1 MPINQ
6 IQATINLSRL
16 THNLK
21 TIKSIISPQTKVL
34 VVVKA
39 NAYGHGLIPIASHL
53 QRQNIDFF
61 GVARLCEALELRSHQ
76 INTPILILSPIHNTS
91 LSQAIKNHID
101 ITVISLSQIKKTVNL
116 AQSLNIT
123 PNLHLKIDTGMNRSG
138 TTISNTLPLLKEII
152 RNPSV
157 NLQGIFTHFSSAENP
172 DKKETNKQLK
182 IFNQTIKKIK
192 KHLPKNILIHS
203 ANSAAI
209 ISRKDTHF
217 NMVRPGLSLYG
228 LNSFAPQPNPIN
240 LKPILKLETFISRI
254 HTAHQGETI
263 GYGNTHLFKKDT
275 LIATIAAGYGDGL
288 SLSPPWPY
296 VSINQQLAPV
306 IGKISMD
313 QITLDISKI
322 DPTPKINQPVTLIS
336 WNKNH
341 PCSVD
346 KISSQ
351 LNTINYQVLT
361 SLSPR
366 IKRKYIK

>member
-1 MPINQ
+1 MSINQ

-16 THNLK
+16 DHNLK
-21 TIKSIISPQTKVL
+21 TIKSIISPQTKIL
-34 VVVKA
+34 AVVKA
-39 NAYGHGLIPIASHL
+39 NAYGHGFIPIASHL
-53 QRQNIDFF
+53 QKQNIDYF

-76 INTPILILSPIHNTS
+76 IDTPILILSPVHDNSFLQT
-91 LSQAIKNHID
+91 IKNHID
-101 ITVISLSQIKKTVNL
+101 LTIISSSQVKKIVNI

-138 TTISNTLPLLKEII
+138 TTTSNTLPLLKEITK
-152 RNPSV
+152 NPSV
-157 NLQGIFTHFSSAENP
+157 NLRGIFTHFSSAEDP
-172 DKKETNKQLK
+172 DKKETDKQLK
-182 IFNQTIKKIK
+182 SFNQIIKKVK
-192 KHLPKNILIHS
+192 KHFPQNTLIHT

-209 ISRKDTHF
+209 ISRKDTHL

-228 LNSFAPQPNPIN
+228 LNPFAPHPNPIN
-240 LKPILKLETFISRI
+240 LKPALKLETFISRI
-254 HTAHQGETI
+254 HTAKKGETI

-275 LIATIAAGYGDGL
+275 LIATIAVGYGDGL
-288 SLSPPWPY
+288 NLSPPWPY
-296 VSINQQLAPV
+296 VSVNYQLAPV
-306 IGKISMD
+306 IGRISMD

-322 DPTPKINQPVTLIS
+322 TPEPKINQSVTLIS

-346 KISSQ
+346 KISPQ
-351 LNTINYQVLT
+351 LNTINYQIMT